1 MYAKSK
7 VYIANPILLTIGYLI
22 LFINI
27 SINDNNAIQHETH
40 IKDMSMVDQIFLQTS
55 YRKTRYLKR

>member
-1 MYAKSK
+1 MYAKAK

-27 SINDNNAIQHETH
+27 NINDNNA
-40 IKDMSMVDQIFLQTS
+40 F
-55 YRKTRYLKR
+55 